1 MRQEISQHLPAK
13 KGGQAPNRVGA
24 KVSAH
29 LRAREATARC
39 VAPGNWFA
47 WLLFPPK
54 CHQSSQGFQKQQRRQ
69 PEQARLLL
77 VKALGT
83 KKPRLLGFL
92 AGLLDRCVFGVTPP
106 CLEHWL
112 VDRKDFFLLL
122 YDPGDLPRLFFC
134 VSCTEDSVAGI
145 FLPRQQSQS
154 GCYCDVKGAV
164 PRHSAVSATLS
175 PCAQGLVVQSSS
187 LACSL
192 QEDPRD

>member
-1 MRQEISQHLPAK
+1 MPSKQSGL
-13 KGGQAPNRVGA
+13 
-24 KVSAH
+24 S
-29 LRAREATARC
+29 EATKMPAGTSTL
-39 VAPGNWFA
+39 AFSQSLGDEK
-47 WLLFPPK
+47 PP
-54 CHQSSQGFQKQQRRQ
+54 
-69 PEQARLLL
+69 
-77 VKALGT
+77 
-83 KKPRLLGFL
+83 LLGFL
-92 AGLLDRCVFGVTPP
+92 AGLLDRCIFGVTPR

-112 VDRKDFFLLL
+112 MDRKDFFLLL
-122 YDPGDLPRLFFC
+122 YDRGDLPRLSFC

-175 PCAQGLVVQSSS
+175 RCAQGLVVQSSS